1 MKKKFILVILLT
13 LFIVTGCDKK
23 EKLSCKTSV
32 TDTGSSNN
40 LNITFNFVNDKISSV
55 YEEGTI
61 TFDETY
67 VKYINSYKESLEE
80 TYKNKG
86 FDYSATISNN
96 NINFKLVSD
105 SKSNSKLLKIL
116 NIKEKTKEKVKK
128 TMEERGYSC
137 K

>member
-67 VKYINSYKESLEE
+67 
-80 TYKNKG
+80 KNKG